1 MLRAIEKTGV
11 RRCEKGVI
19 GSNKLAFGASHLGIS
34 GTATTK
40 STPSTPSPP
49 STRNKH
55 CGGCLA
61 TLFRSVKERRC
72 VSASTAHA
80 EATHTLMPTPPEV
93 SATVARVA
101 ERADV
106 PAVAIRLL
114 RRSRSVAYSSI
125 LLPSWQSESGAK
137 SKSESVGHSNHCHSN
152 VFGTLQHE
160 N

>member
-1 MLRAIEKTGV
+1 M
-11 RRCEKGVI
+11 I
-19 GSNKLAFGASHLGIS
+19 GSNKLAFGASYLGVS
-34 GTATTK
+34 VTVTSK

-61 TLFRSVKERRC
+61 TIFRSVKERRC
-72 VSASTAHA
+72 VSALTAHA

-114 RRSRSVAYSSI
+114 RRSRRVDYSSI
-125 LLPSWQSESGAK
+125 LLPSWQSEGGAM
-137 SKSESVGHSNHCHSN
+137 SKSESVGHSNHCHYT
-152 VFGTLQHE
+152 VFGTLQQE